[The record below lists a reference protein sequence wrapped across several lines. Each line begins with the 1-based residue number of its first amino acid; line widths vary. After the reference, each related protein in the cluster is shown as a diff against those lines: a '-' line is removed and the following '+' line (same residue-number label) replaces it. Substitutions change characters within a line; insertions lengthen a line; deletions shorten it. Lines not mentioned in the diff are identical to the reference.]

1 MRAIE
6 REETRRTLRLII
18 RIRFIIVPAVLVL
31 VAASALVGFARSAA
45 FTAGSLPLHAVNAA
59 VVIGLNTLCL
69 LLAGRVRDLRPLVL
83 FQLAIDAL
91 NFTFTVYKTGGVAS
105 PLAFLYYGVIFAA
118 GLLLGARG
126 TFLVAGVC
134 AALYLG
140 IVGLELLH
148 LIPHQS
154 YFVPL
159 AGLHLIPAYVAL
171 SVLFTL
177 FSLALIAFLASY
189 LSAELR
195 RRNRSYRQA
204 NARLS
209 KKIATLQLLQRVTEA
224 LNSSRRVRDVADA
237 ILGELLEFLRLDRA
251 LLYLNRDGRT
261 LRLFMVKYR
270 SGSASAGRRSP
281 RISIPLREGA
291 GLTARVAIRRTAMN
305 VRRPQDSPFIN
316 RELQKRIGTNPFAIA
331 PLVVRDRLIGV
342 LGVDRSLV
350 SGEISDEEFQVLKIF
365 ASQAAIAISG
375 LRK

>member
-1 MRAIE
+1 VRSIE

-31 VAASALVGFARSAA
+31 VAASALVGFTRSAA

-154 YFVPL
+154 YFMPL
-159 AGLHLIPAYVAL
+159 AGLHQI
-171 SVLFTL
+171 
-177 FSLALIAFLASY
+177 
-189 LSAELR
+189 
-195 RRNRSYRQA
+195 
-204 NARLS
+204 
-209 KKIATLQLLQRVTEA
+209 
-224 LNSSRRVRDVADA
+224 
-237 ILGELLEFLRLDRA
+237 GRA
-251 LLYLNRDGRT
+251 H
-261 LRLFMVKYR
+261 V
-270 SGSASAGRRSP
+270 
-281 RISIPLREGA
+281 
-291 GLTARVAIRRTAMN
+291 
-305 VRRPQDSPFIN
+305 
-316 RELQKRIGTNPFAIA
+316 
-331 PLVVRDRLIGV
+331 
-342 LGVDRSLV
+342 
-350 SGEISDEEFQVLKIF
+350 
-365 ASQAAIAISG
+365 
-375 LRK
+375 

>member
-1 MRAIE
+1 VRAIE

-45 FTAGSLPLHAVNAA
+45 FTAGSIPLHAVNAA

-204 NARLS
+204 NTRLS
-209 KKIATLQLLQRVTEA
+209 KKVATLQLLQRVTEA

-291 GLTARVAIRRTAMN
+291 GLTARAAIRRTAMN

-365 ASQAAIAISG
+365 AGQAAIAISG

>member
-1 MRAIE
+1 VSAID
-6 REETRRTLRLII
+6 REETRRTLRLVI
-18 RIRFIIVPAVLVL
+18 RIRFLIVPAVLVL

-45 FTAGSLPLHAVNAA
+45 LTAGSLPLHAVNAA
-59 VVIGLNTLCL
+59 VVIGLNALCL
-69 LLAGRVRDLRPLVL
+69 LLVGRVRDLRPLVL

-105 PLAFLYYGVIFAA
+105 PLAFLYHGVIFAA

-140 IVGLELLH
+140 IVGLEILH
-148 LIPHQS
+148 VIPHQS

-195 RRNRSYRQA
+195 RRNSSYRQA

-209 KKIATLQLLQRVTEA
+209 RKIATLQLLQRTTEA

-237 ILGELLEFLRLDRA
+237 ILGELLEFLHLDRA

-270 SGSASAGRRSP
+270 SGSASARRRTP

-305 VRRPQDSPFIN
+305 VRRPQDSPYIN

-365 ASQAAIAISG
+365 AGQAAIAISG

>member
-1 MRAIE
+1 VRAIE

-140 IVGLELLH
+140 IVGFELLH

>member
-105 PLAFLYYGVIFAA
+105 PLAFLYDGVIFAA

-140 IVGLELLH
+140 IVGFELLH

>member
-1 MRAIE
+1 VSVTD

-31 VAASALVGFARSAA
+31 VAAAAFVGFARRAA
-45 FTAGSLPLHAVNAA
+45 FTTGSLPLHAVNAA
-59 VVIGLNTLCL
+59 VVIGLNALCL
-69 LLAGRVRDLRPLVL
+69 LLVGRVRDLRPLVL

-105 PLAFLYYGVIFAA
+105 PLAFLYHGVIFAA
-118 GLLLGARG
+118 ALLLGARG

-148 LIPHQS
+148 MIPHQS

-209 KKIATLQLLQRVTEA
+209 KKIAILQLLQRATEA
-224 LNSSRRVRDVADA
+224 LNSSRRVKDVADA

-270 SGSASAGRRSP
+270 SGSAAAGRRSP

-305 VRRPQDSPFIN
+305 VRRPQDSRFIN
-316 RELQKRIGTNPFAIA
+316 RELQKKIGTNPFAIA

-365 ASQAAIAISG
+365 AGQAAIAISG
-375 LRK
+375 LRR

>member
-140 IVGLELLH
+140 IVGFELLH

-291 GLTARVAIRRTAMN
+291 GLTARAAIRRTAMN

>member
-1 MRAIE
+1 MSAID

-18 RIRFIIVPAVLVL
+18 RIRFFIVPAVLVL
-31 VAASALVGFARSAA
+31 LGASAFVGFARSAA

-59 VVIGLNTLCL
+59 VVIGLNALCL
-69 LLAGRVRDLRPLVL
+69 LLVGRVRDLRPLVL

-140 IVGLELLH
+140 IVGFELLH

-195 RRNRSYRQA
+195 RRNKSYRQA

-209 KKIATLQLLQRVTEA
+209 KKIATLQLLQRATEA

-270 SGSASAGRRSP
+270 SGSAAAGRRSP

-365 ASQAAIAISG
+365 AGQAAIAISG

>member
-45 FTAGSLPLHAVNAA
+45 FTAGSIPLHAVNAA

-105 PLAFLYYGVIFAA
+105 PLAFLYDGVIFAA

-140 IVGLELLH
+140 IVGFELLH

-204 NARLS
+204 NTRLS
-209 KKIATLQLLQRVTEA
+209 KKVATLQLLQRVTEA

-291 GLTARVAIRRTAMN
+291 GLTARAAIRRTAMN

-365 ASQAAIAISG
+365 AGQAAIAISG